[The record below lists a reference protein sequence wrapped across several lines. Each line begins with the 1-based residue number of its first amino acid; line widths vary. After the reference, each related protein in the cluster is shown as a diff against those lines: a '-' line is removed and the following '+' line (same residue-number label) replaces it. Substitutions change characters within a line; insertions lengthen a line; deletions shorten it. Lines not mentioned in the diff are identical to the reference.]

1 MPIPSMPILSHCS
14 KNLTRNFA
22 ERQSNHL
29 EKWDSITWS
38 ISSLMVD
45 LTAVPADS
53 TIAAS
58 GACTDP
64 RGWRWRPHHRHSCV
78 DTGRHA
84 HFAAGG
90 GGARWDDA
98 AWLAERDRPL
108 HRLGEIERSSHCAHG
123 LPPPPPPHMYRHGA
137 LLWQVLL
144 HDAYVV
150 GRTLG
155 GAHGITVP
163 PPLPGAA
170 AAAGVMPGDRKSRA
184 HRADAQTSSTSSSS
198 DPPPRSQLKQPAAL
212 MREAQAAA
220 AQGHQPKKWAGPPCR
235 CAGTRDGVVSQI
247 HDARVPT

>member
-90 GGARWDDA
+90 GGARWDA
-98 AWLAERDRPL
+98 AAGLAERDRPL
-108 HRLGEIERSSHCAHG
+108 HRLGEIERSDPATVHMDCRRRRRRICIDTARCSGRCCCTMHTSWAAH
-123 LPPPPPPHMYRHGA
+123 
-137 LLWQVLL
+137 W
-144 HDAYVV
+144 
-150 GRTLG
+150 
-155 GAHGITVP
+155 
-163 PPLPGAA
+163 
-170 AAAGVMPGDRKSRA
+170 
-184 HRADAQTSSTSSSS
+184 
-198 DPPPRSQLKQPAAL
+198 AAL
-212 MREAQAAA
+212 TASQCRPHYQEQQQQQA
-220 AQGHQPKKWAGPPCR
+220 
-235 CAGTRDGVVSQI
+235 
-247 HDARVPT
+247 